1 MEAQVRKQMKLSKLH
16 IYSGTAR
23 LRDAVISY
31 SLLQRSS
38 LDQPACHFCYRSNDM
53 LLYAKEY
60 LLDTKA
66 SAPSE
71 GPCSAMLPAAA
82 LARRNAGSV

>member
-1 MEAQVRKQMKLSKLH
+1 
-16 IYSGTAR
+16 
-23 LRDAVISY
+23 
-31 SLLQRSS
+31 
-38 LDQPACHFCYRSNDM
+38 M

-71 GPCSAMLPAAA
+71 GPCPAMLPAAA